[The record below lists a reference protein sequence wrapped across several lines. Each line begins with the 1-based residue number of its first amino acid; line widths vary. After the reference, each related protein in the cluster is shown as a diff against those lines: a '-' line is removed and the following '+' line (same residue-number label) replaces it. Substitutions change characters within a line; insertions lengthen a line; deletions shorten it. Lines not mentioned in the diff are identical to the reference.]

1 MDRPARGG
9 WNRRG
14 GRGFGRPGPSG
25 AAAGWTSST
34 GTTRSTPDL
43 DLDFAGGERGT
54 RGGRGFG
61 GQRLVGGQMQGGGL
75 SRLVWRPKSS
85 QVSPA
90 PASSAEEDAVS
101 CSATLDND
109 DLLGQILL
117 RLPPLPSSL
126 PRAAAVCKRWRR
138 LVADPGFLR
147 RFRAHHGKA
156 PLLGF
161 FFYNRGKVSFTP
173 VLDPPD
179 PIPAADRLT
188 LRLPKGSK
196 IHGCRHGR
204 VLMAY
209 GNSFLVWDPV
219 SGDQYHLPFPSA
231 SGGIKYALDATII
244 CAASTTDQGHVHG
257 SCHSSPY
264 RVVFLGRHG
273 EQTITYI
280 YSSEAGTWG
289 HAISMAWL
297 NPFDPDDFLSCNNTL
312 VGNSIYWLLN
322 ERTISM
328 LEFDLE
334 RQSLATIELPPD
346 LIDID
351 PFVREVS
358 EYLIMP
364 AEACGLGLLMI
375 AGFSARIWKRKYSCD
390 GNAGWV
396 LINTIKLDN
405 HLQLKP
411 WAYTF
416 PPVILGFAEDHNV
429 VFLLTGGR
437 VIFMV
442 HLESWQ
448 FKKLPHKKMYRLCY
462 PFTSFCAA
470 GLVPLYPVTSVP
482 QEMSAMD
489 LWSPLE
495 AINGEPNSLVEVGVA
510 DRWDPMVLEASISAT
525 SIQNQ
530 RS

>member
-1 MDRPARGG
+1 MAGMDRPARGR

-14 GRGFGRPGPSG
+14 GRGFGRPGPTG

-43 DLDFAGGERGT
+43 DLDFAAGERGT
-54 RGGRGFG
+54 RGGGCGFG
-61 GQRLVGGQMQGGGL
+61 GRRGAGVQMQGGGL
-75 SRLVWRPKSS
+75 SRLVWRPKGS
-85 QVSPA
+85 QASPT
-90 PASSAEEDAVS
+90 AECDAAS

-138 LVADPGFLR
+138 LVADPGFLA

-161 FFYNRGKVSFTP
+161 FFYNRGKIGFTP

-179 PIPAADRLT
+179 PTPAVDRFA
-188 LRLPKGSK
+188 LRLPRGSN

-204 VLMAY
+204 VLIAY

-219 SGDQYHLPFPSA
+219 SGDQCHLPYPSA
-231 SGGIKYALDATII
+231 SGGTKYAIDATII
-244 CAASTTDQGHVHG
+244 CAASATEQGHVHG

-264 RVVFLGRHG
+264 RVAFLGSHG
-273 EQTITYI
+273 EQIISYV
-280 YSSEAGTWG
+280 YSSVTGTWG
-289 HAISMAWL
+289 DAISMTSL
-297 NPFDPDDFLSCNNTL
+297 KPFDPDEFISCNNIL
-312 VGNSIYWLLN
+312 VGNFIYWLLN
-322 ERTISM
+322 ERTISI
-328 LEFDLE
+328 LEFDLD
-334 RQSLATIELPPD
+334 RQSLATIEVPPEM
-346 LIDID
+346 IDIN
-351 PFVREVS
+351 PVVREES
-358 EYLIMP
+358 EFLIVP
-364 AEACGLGLLMI
+364 AEGCGLGLLMI

-396 LINTIKLDN
+396 LIDTIRLDH
-405 HLQLKP
+405 HLRLKP
-411 WAYTF
+411 WAHTF
-416 PPVILGFAEDHNV
+416 PPVLLGFAEDHNV

-442 HLESWQ
+442 HLDSWQ
-448 FKKLPHKKMYRLCY
+448 FKKLPDKKMYRLCY

-470 GLVPLYPVTSVP
+470 GK
-482 QEMSAMD
+482 
-489 LWSPLE
+489 
-495 AINGEPNSLVEVGVA
+495 
-510 DRWDPMVLEASISAT
+510 
-525 SIQNQ
+525 
-530 RS
+530 